1 MSKRQRKRWGKSKQ
15 EIGEEGGAKEKVAEK
30 EKEKGSRKIFLK
42 KKKKGCS
49 SNKAR
54 LKVKD

>member
-15 EIGEEGGAKEKVAEK
+15 EIGEEGGANEKVAEK
-30 EKEKGSRKIFLK
+30 EKEKGSRKIFFLK
-42 KKKKGCS
+42 KNGCS

>member
-42 KKKKGCS
+42 KKKKDAPQIKLDS
-49 SNKAR
+49 K
-54 LKVKD
+54 

>member
-42 KKKKGCS
+42 KKNGCS